1 MIIDDSVIRGVER
14 SVGDIVCRY
23 VDGKVKESNMESVQ
37 MLMLV
42 YVEGLLMGLVE
53 ALLIK

>member
-23 VDGKVKESNMESVQ
+23 VYVKVKESNMESVQ